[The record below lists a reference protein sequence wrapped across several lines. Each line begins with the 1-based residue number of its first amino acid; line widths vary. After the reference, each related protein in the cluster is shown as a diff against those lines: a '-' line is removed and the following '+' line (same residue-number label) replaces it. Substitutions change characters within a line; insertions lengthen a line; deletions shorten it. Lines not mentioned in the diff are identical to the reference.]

1 MIISYFQIFLISFV
15 FALVV
20 GSGFYGF
27 GIDFYGAYYKSNLAW
42 GDFRDRLGW
51 MLSTLTVYRVHVGV
65 YLASFMLSITTGL
78 LLLKTVHRYFY
89 RKYYW
94 LFFLMY
100 LILLHTWPIIM
111 STSNAMRQGFSMSF
125 LFLAIYFLLSKKYV
139 WYLVSIGLVVMT
151 HKSGLLLALLLV
163 GINIYSNQIQERFN
177 SPRKRRN
184 LLIAAGFLLSIIIHI
199 LLPVVFN
206 NHGSSRII
214 SGDYR
219 YPFLIINIMY
229 ILIYIKYLFIKSDQI
244 DIFLLICSFV
254 FPVFL
259 FHDFNWEYERL
270 NMMILILYMISC
282 TKIFVD
288 RDKKYALLI
297 AVILLLFMTIFAGM
311 YSVGLK

>member
-1 MIISYFQIFLISFV
+1 MIIRYFQIFLISFV
-15 FALVV
+15 FALLV

-27 GIDFYGAYYKSNLAW
+27 GIDFYGSYYKSNLAW

-51 MLSTLTVYRVHVGV
+51 MLSTLTIYRVHVGV

-78 LLLKTVHRYFY
+78 LLFKTVHRYFY

-100 LILLHTWPIIM
+100 LMLLHTWPIIM
-111 STSNAMRQGFSMSF
+111 STSNAMRQGLSMSF
-125 LFLAIYFLLSKKYV
+125 LFLALYFLLSKKYV
-139 WYLVSIGLVVMT
+139 WYLVSIGLVVTT
-151 HKSGLLLALLLV
+151 HKAGLLLALLLV

-184 LLIAAGFLLSIIIHI
+184 FLITAGFLLSIIIYI

-206 NHGSSRII
+206 NHEASRII
-214 SGDYR
+214 SGDFR
-219 YPFLIINIMY
+219 YAFLTINIMY

-244 DIFLLICSFV
+244 DIFLLFCSFV

-259 FHDFNWEYERL
+259 FQDFNWEYERL
-270 NMMILILYMISC
+270 NMMILILYMISG

-288 RDKKYALLI
+288 RDRKYVLLI
-297 AVILLLFMTIFAGM
+297 VTILLLFMTIFAGM
-311 YSVGLK
+311 YSIGLT